1 LHKFLINTILQRK
14 VIDLKRAH
22 NFGIDS
28 SDLVQEHMNTSAVDE
43 LPLQGTFCPENPAI
57 TVCQSLRDKNR
68 DSWKTLN
75 LSRRFYLPPLNDE
88 VLRQAIFAGENGP
101 VSIVEQTIM
110 PSVFDLVYL
119 IH

>member
-1 LHKFLINTILQRK
+1 
-14 VIDLKRAH
+14 
-22 NFGIDS
+22 
-28 SDLVQEHMNTSAVDE
+28 MNTSAVDE

-57 TVCQSLRDKNR
+57 NVCQSLRDKNR
-68 DSWKTLN
+68 DSWKTVN
-75 LSRRFYLPPLNDE
+75 LCRRLYLAPLNDE

-119 IH
+119 VH

>member
-28 SDLVQEHMNTSAVDE
+28 SDLVQEHMNTSAVDG
-43 LPLQGTFCPENPAI
+43 LPLQGAFCPENPAI

-101 VSIVEQTIM
+101 VSVVEQTIM
-110 PSVFDLVYL
+110 PSVFDLVSL